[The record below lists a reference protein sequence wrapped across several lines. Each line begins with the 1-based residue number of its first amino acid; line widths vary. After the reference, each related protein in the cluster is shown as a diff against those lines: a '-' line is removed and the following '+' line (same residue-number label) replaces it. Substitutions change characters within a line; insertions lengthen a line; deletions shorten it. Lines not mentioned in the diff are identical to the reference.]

1 MRPHKIYNKHTLIV
15 LRDTSSTFSGAA
27 CDLRKCLTWQ
37 VRSSDFAKKTN
48 TENDPN
54 CQVYRE
60 HRICMYTSL
69 HDGIL
74 CCACFS
80 LLLSLSLL
88 LAHGVAR
95 ICCLY
100 FPIETFFSFYI
111 IDFQQHEPETA
122 SKNNKHEYHYG
133 H

>member
-1 MRPHKIYNKHTLIV
+1 MIRIV
-15 LRDTSSTFSGAA
+15 
-27 CDLRKCLTWQ
+27 KYI
-37 VRSSDFAKKTN
+37 VN
-48 TENDPN
+48 TEYVCTLP
-54 CQVYRE
+54 CTTAFYVARV
-60 HRICMYTSL
+60 
-69 HDGIL
+69 
-74 CCACFS
+74 
-80 LLLSLSLL
+80 SLSIYPSLSFL

-100 FPIETFFSFYI
+100 FPIETFFSLYI